1 MSSETDTRTA
11 VQIYEDYRDDY
22 GKYDK
27 YITNKNIFSMPYAVE
42 ELNKT
47 VNENYILLIVWFIIT
62 LFILLITT
70 LTILD
75 ETSMNKYGLY
85 LIIIF
90 IFYIFFNFTNSI
102 FKII

>member
-1 MSSETDTRTA
+1 MPSETDTRTA
-11 VQIYEDYRDDY
+11 LQIYEDYRDDY

-27 YITNKNIFSMPYAVE
+27 YMKNKNIFSMPYAVE